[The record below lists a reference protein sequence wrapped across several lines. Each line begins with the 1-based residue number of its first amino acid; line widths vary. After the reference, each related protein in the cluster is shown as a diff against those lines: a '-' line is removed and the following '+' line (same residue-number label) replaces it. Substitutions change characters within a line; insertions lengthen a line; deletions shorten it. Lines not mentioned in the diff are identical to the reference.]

1 MAIQKWIG
9 EGIDP
14 TVKESPD
21 GDILREIPELLR
33 ARIDLGLFTLFIKI
47 KSHRGEFFNE
57 MVDRWADKGRHT
69 ETEAR
74 WTSLRQ
80 RPIFTWTASGV
91 AHHSTMSKVVKTRA
105 HLMTA
110 RLQINEHDNL
120 TAKFLKREGNCRS
133 VLGDHWKDK
142 RVTFRAKRRLLQS
155 SSFQFPCAANFKKWG
170 WQESEECR
178 LCKALHP
185 KQPAFAG
192 CLGHIQGYC
201 KALQKPRIAVHHGI
215 WRDLIRHIGK
225 QSLEEHEDGSRI
237 WTFPTSVSA
246 VKHEE

>member
-21 GDILREIPELLR
+21 VDILREIPELLR

-170 WQESEECR
+170 
-178 LCKALHP
+178 
-185 KQPAFAG
+185 
-192 CLGHIQGYC
+192 
-201 KALQKPRIAVHHGI
+201 
-215 WRDLIRHIGK
+215 
-225 QSLEEHEDGSRI
+225 
-237 WTFPTSVSA
+237 
-246 VKHEE
+246 